1 MLTYS
6 RSYVILILEEGDD
19 LNERIK
25 ELRLKLNMTQE
36 EFGKKIGVTRS
47 AISYLESGR
56 SKLTEK
62 MLFLICITFDVRK
75 EWLKNGTG
83 SMFITL
89 TVGEELAG
97 YMGRLLVEE
106 DPEKE
111 KYALIVL
118 KLLVDEWELIK
129 SNMQKINELL
139 VWASSKPEESE
150 LP

>member
-1 MLTYS
+1 M
-6 RSYVILILEEGDD
+6 
-19 LNERIK
+19 NERIK
-25 ELRLKLNMTQE
+25 ELRLELNMTQE

-62 MLFLICITFDVRK
+62 MLFLICITFNVSK
-75 EWLKNGTG
+75 EWLKSGTG

-89 TVGEELAG
+89 TMGEELAA
-97 YMGRLLVEE
+97 YMGRLMAEE
-106 DPEKE
+106 DPEKK
-111 KYALIVL
+111 KYALIIL

-139 VWASSKPEESE
+139 VWASARPEKSE
-150 LP
+150 LL

>member
-1 MLTYS
+1 M
-6 RSYVILILEEGDD
+6 
-19 LNERIK
+19 NERIK
-25 ELRLKLNMTQE
+25 LLRLELNMTQE

-62 MLFLICITFDVRK
+62 MLFLICITFNVSK

-83 SMFITL
+83 NMFISL

-97 YMGRLLVEE
+97 YMGRLMAEE
-106 DPEKE
+106 NPEKE

-129 SNMQKINELL
+129 SNIQKINELL
-139 VWASSKPEESE
+139 AWASSKPEESE

>member
-1 MLTYS
+1 M
-6 RSYVILILEEGDD
+6 
-19 LNERIK
+19 NERIK